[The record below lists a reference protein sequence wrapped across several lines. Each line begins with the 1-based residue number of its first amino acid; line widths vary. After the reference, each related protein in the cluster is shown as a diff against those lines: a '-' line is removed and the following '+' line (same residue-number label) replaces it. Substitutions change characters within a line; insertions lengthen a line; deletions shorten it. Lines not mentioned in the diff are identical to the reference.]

1 MTCGEV
7 FSRPHDHHHGT
18 AAPFTAL
25 ELRVV
30 PLPLLPHHYGWPYT
44 YPLVWM
50 LRSALIKRNRAVQG
64 RGAALEAVE
73 RSGW

>member
-7 FSRPHDHHHGT
+7 FSPPHDHHHGMP
-18 AAPFTAL
+18 APFMAL
-25 ELRVV
+25 ERRMVA
-30 PLPLLPHHYGWPYT
+30 LPLLLQHYGRPYT

-73 RSGW
+73 RCGW